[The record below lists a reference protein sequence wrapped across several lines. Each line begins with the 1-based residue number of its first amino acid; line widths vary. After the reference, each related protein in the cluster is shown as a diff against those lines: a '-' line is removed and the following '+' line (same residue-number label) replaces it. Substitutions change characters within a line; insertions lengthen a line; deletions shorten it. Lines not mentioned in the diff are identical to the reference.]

1 MNEPAPKTPAPNLEV
16 DVAEPSPLWTEALP
30 GARGLCRDA
39 ARAAY
44 HREPGAPPDAE
55 VSIVL
60 ANDEFVRGL
69 NRDYRNQDKA
79 TNVLSFPAGP
89 GTQPENAIRLLGDI
103 VVAYETAAGEASS
116 EGKTLGDHLCHLVVH
131 GMLHLLGHDHRTAP
145 VAKAMEKLEID
156 VLAGFGIAS
165 PYEDGPP
172 ENDQSR

>member
-1 MNEPAPKTPAPNLEV
+1 MSRRGPGLHHGG
-16 DVAEPSPLWTEALP
+16 LP
-30 GARGLCRDA
+30 GGRGRRRAA
-39 ARAAY
+39 ARAGY
-44 HREPGAPPDAE
+44 HAKAGDHPDDE

-60 ANDEFVRGL
+60 ADDEFVRRL
-69 NRDYRNQDKA
+69 NRDYRDQDKA

-89 GTQPENAIRLLGDI
+89 GGQPENAIRLLGDI

-116 EGKTLGDHLCHLVVH
+116 EGKPLGDHLCHLVVH